1 MAVLVPCRG
10 SVYRVNP
17 MQGQGGERGFYEV
30 DGLTAKKGDGDAL
43 LINTASPNEND
54 VVLPVI
60 TLENTRILY
69 SFGANFG
76 DMTISGLILLGKSGN
91 PGTSLA
97 TVIDFFKQKRVSS
110 NKEAVKVTGP
120 GTSWKVFLTGLT
132 ISDADPQIN
141 SQTFAFTGK
150 IAAPK

>member
-1 MAVLVPCRG
+1 MAILVPCRG

-17 MQGQGGERGFYEV
+17 VQGQAGDRGFFDIE
-30 DGLTAKKGDGDAL
+30 GLKPKKGDGDAV
-43 LINTASPNEND
+43 LINSVSPNESD

-76 DMTISGLILLGKSGN
+76 DVTISGMILLGKAGS
-91 PGTSLA
+91 PGTSLSQ
-97 TVIDFFKQKRVSS
+97 VIDFFKQKRVSS

-120 GTSWKVFLTGLT
+120 GTNWKVFLTGLT
-132 ISDADPQIN
+132 VSDADPVIN